1 MVTYEDIVKVVDD
14 IYDRNKKWEATI
26 NSYIDQSGEEYA
38 YITIYGT
45 HGLILRMGKYIQYF
59 GSHLCLYSRPIIRI
73 AVNIKRGAFYE
84 TIGRYRYPLMITRC
98 IAWRIR
104 SDRRFREL
112 FLHIFLLYKEQ
123 IPIFDELVMSLQKDC
138 FIGLDVYINQI
149 AAAQDKNDLFKNVIS
164 SKLPLDYNEIS
175 ILDGLLISS
184 MEEHIREEE
193 YSIFA
198 KVVRTDE
205 ATNILMQA
213 KESMQSDYRVW
224 NKSYIYGVTSCM
236 VSWLCKQHYE
246 NKGIT
251 QDQDLINEYYNLL
264 WEEGIENVSFM
275 FTCEEQLRQGIDEL
289 ISSHNTRRLQFVLED
304 YKKYI
309 QTMGEE

>member
-1 MVTYEDIVKVVDD
+1 MVTYEDIVNVVFD
-14 IYDRNKKWEATI
+14 IYDRNTKWGATT
-26 NSYIDQSGEEYA
+26 SRYMYPSGEEYA

-73 AVNIKRGAFYE
+73 AVNIKSGTFYE

-104 SDRRFREL
+104 SYRRFREL

-123 IPIFDELVMSLQKDC
+123 IPIYDELVMSLQKDR
-138 FIGLDVYINQI
+138 FIGLDLYINQI
-149 AAAQDKNDLFKNVIS
+149 ARTQDKNDLFKNVIG

-175 ILDGLLISS
+175 ILDGVLISS

-198 KVVRTDE
+198 KVVMTDVG
-205 ATNILMQA
+205 TDILIQA

-224 NKSYIYGVTSCM
+224 NRSFIYSVAVTI
-236 VSWLCKQHYE
+236 VRWICKHYYE
-246 NKGIT
+246 NLGIT
-251 QDQDLINEYYNLL
+251 QDHDLINEYFNLL
-264 WEEGIENVSFM
+264 GEEGIENVSFM
-275 FTCEEQLRQGIDEL
+275 FTCEEQLRNGVDEL

-304 YKKYI
+304 YKNYI